1 MPLRRSR
8 AVRAQ
13 AVAADAPP
21 PTSQRVARPRSNFS
35 RSEPTSRA
43 INQHRRSGLEPG
55 VVARCSF
62 CRCCSTATRYPAR
75 NSSRRSPEAKPGRA
89 RIEVVAVSFA
99 LSRNKFPTGK
109 VERRARTQDR
119 NNRMNRLTTIEHDQL
134 GYMLDC
140 GFFGASVVVL
150 TVSLVYYQPPHAWGT
165 TLLFFAAGF
174 MSWTLIEYFL
184 HRCIMHGLQ
193 PYKSW
198 HEEHHRRPKALIVT
212 PFAMSASTA
221 LAIVALALWLA
232 PTIAA

>member
-1 MPLRRSR
+1 
-8 AVRAQ
+8 
-13 AVAADAPP
+13 
-21 PTSQRVARPRSNFS
+21 
-35 RSEPTSRA
+35 
-43 INQHRRSGLEPG
+43 
-55 VVARCSF
+55 
-62 CRCCSTATRYPAR
+62 
-75 NSSRRSPEAKPGRA
+75 
-89 RIEVVAVSFA
+89 
-99 LSRNKFPTGK
+99 
-109 VERRARTQDR
+109 
-119 NNRMNRLTTIEHDQL
+119 MNRLTTIEHDQL

-150 TVSLVYYQPPHAWGT
+150 TVALVYYQPPHAWGT

-221 LAIVALALWLA
+221 LVIVVLALWLA
-232 PTIAA
+232 PTIAAGLSYSLGMLIGYCLFTGTHHAVHHFRVRSSWFLWQKRRHAIYHAYPECNYGVSSAFWDVIFRTRAKQVYKQRALEPQPESTETA